1 MHFFV
6 FFVVYICVVFR
17 TWPAPLEWSAP
28 ALHTIVVE
36 QGLDLQLGLFAFFV
50 FCLHLFCFSHMAC
63 AFSTHT
69 GRLGRSSVH
78 AFRAETLAEHLL
90 GAIPGGW
97 AWRRVGP
104 TGAPP
109 GCLQGELWGCISF
122 TGFYA
127 RIWSGL
133 ATRADVCKSL
143 GFLLANGP
151 GGARLPTF
159 GYIYIYGSVPLMLDG
174 IWHNK

>member
-1 MHFFV
+1 MV
-6 FFVVYICVVFR
+6 R
-17 TWPAPLEWSAP
+17 
-28 ALHTIVVE
+28 
-36 QGLDLQLGLFAFFV
+36 
-50 FCLHLFCFSHMAC
+50 

-78 AFRAETLAEHLL
+78 ACRAETLAEHLL

-109 GCLQGELWGCISF
+109 GCLHGELWGCISF

-127 RIWSGL
+127 RVWSGL

-151 GGARLPTF
+151 GGARLPTL
-159 GYIYIYGSVPLMLDG
+159 G
-174 IWHNK
+174 